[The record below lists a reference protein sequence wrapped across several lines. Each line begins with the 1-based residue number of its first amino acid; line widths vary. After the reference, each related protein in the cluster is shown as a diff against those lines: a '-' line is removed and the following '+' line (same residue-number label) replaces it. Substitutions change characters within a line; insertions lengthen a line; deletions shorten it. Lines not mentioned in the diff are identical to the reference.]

1 MNLERR
7 IQELER
13 NQVAADPWNLSPI
26 VIYSHDGVVTET
38 LLVGQ
43 PYTGSH
49 EGRRVHHVAF
59 VTPPGYGPD
68 PY

>member
-7 IQELER
+7 IQKLEG
-13 NQVAADPWNLSPI
+13 NQVAADPWSLSPI

-38 LLVGQ
+38 LLDGQ

-49 EGRRVHHVAF
+49 EGRRIHHIDF
-59 VTPPGYGPD
+59 VSATEREPD
-68 PY
+68 PC